1 MINKNIE
8 LKKYPILAMNQIEKY
23 IDDFYDSIEG
33 FKLSILNLDN
43 LFLKITINIPNN
55 KKTIYSFYSNQLDL
69 KKTDM
74 ILLHKMVW
82 NKSNDIR
89 LIKENSTLKKEVRKY
104 GCGASIPTISDSFY
118 MINKDD
124 IEHVQNSIS
133 IMLNYLLND
142 ISYISVDENQS
153 FVEIYSVT
161 DDGYRAGGMWVSD
174 SLLKKICK
182 EIYLNKIKI
191 KKIDLDKIIWIKSI

>member
-33 FKLSILNLDN
+33 FKLSTLNLDN

-182 EIYLNKIKI
+182 EIYLNKI
-191 KKIDLDKIIWIKSI
+191 IWIKSI

>member
-33 FKLSILNLDN
+33 FKLSTLNLDN

>member
-1 MINKNIE
+1 MINKKIE

-23 IDDFYDSIEG
+23 IDDFYYSIEG
-33 FKLSILNLDN
+33 FKLSTLNLDN

-69 KKTDM
+69 KKTKM
-74 ILLHKMVW
+74 ILLHKMTW

-89 LIKENSTLKKEVRKY
+89 LIKENSTLKKEIRKY

-118 MINKDD
+118 MVNKDN
-124 IEHVQNSIS
+124 IENVQNLIRL
-133 IMLNYLLND
+133 MVNYLLND

-153 FVEIYSVT
+153 FVEIYSAT
-161 DDGYRAGGMWVSD
+161 DDGYRSGGMWVSD

-182 EIYLNKIKI
+182 EIYLNKIRI

>member
-33 FKLSILNLDN
+33 FKLSTLNLDN

-191 KKIDLDKIIWIKSI
+191 KKIDLDKIY

>member
-1 MINKNIE
+1 MINKKIE

-33 FKLSILNLDN
+33 FKLSTLNLDN

-69 KKTDM
+69 KKTKM
-74 ILLHKMVW
+74 ILLHKMTW

-89 LIKENSTLKKEVRKY
+89 LIKENSTLKKEIRKY

-118 MINKDD
+118 MVNKDN
-124 IEHVQNSIS
+124 IENVQNLIRL
-133 IMLNYLLND
+133 MVNYLLND

-153 FVEIYSVT
+153 FVEICSAT
-161 DDGYRAGGMWVSD
+161 DDGYRSGGMWVSD

-182 EIYLNKIKI
+182 EIYLNKIRI

>member
-33 FKLSILNLDN
+33 FKLSTLNLDN
-43 LFLKITINIPNN
+43 LFFKIIINIPNK

-69 KKTDM
+69 RKTDM
-74 ILLHKMVW
+74 ILLHKMIW

-118 MINKDD
+118 MVNKDN
-124 IEHVQNSIS
+124 IENVQDLIRL
-133 IMLNYLLND
+133 MLNYLLSD
-142 ISYISVDENQS
+142 ISYISVDETQS

>member
-1 MINKNIE
+1 
-8 LKKYPILAMNQIEKY
+8 MNQIEKY

-33 FKLSILNLDN
+33 FKLSTLNLDN
-43 LFLKITINIPNN
+43 LFFKIIINIPNK

-69 KKTDM
+69 RKTDM
-74 ILLHKMVW
+74 ILLHKMIW

-118 MINKDD
+118 MVNKDN
-124 IEHVQNSIS
+124 IENVQDLIRL
-133 IMLNYLLND
+133 MLNYLLSD
-142 ISYISVDENQS
+142 ISYISVDETQS
-153 FVEIYSVT
+153 FVEIYSAT
-161 DDGYRAGGMWVSD
+161 DDGYRSGGKWVSD

>member
-33 FKLSILNLDN
+33 FKLSTLNLDN

-182 EIYLNKIKI
+182 EI
-191 KKIDLDKIIWIKSI
+191 DLDKIIWIKSI

>member
-33 FKLSILNLDN
+33 FKLSTLNLDN
-43 LFLKITINIPNN
+43 VFLKITINIPNN

>member
-33 FKLSILNLDN
+33 FKLSTLNLDN
-43 LFLKITINIPNN
+43 LFFKIIINIPNK

-69 KKTDM
+69 RKTDM
-74 ILLHKMVW
+74 ILLHKMIW

-118 MINKDD
+118 MVNKDN
-124 IEHVQNSIS
+124 IENVQDLIRL
-133 IMLNYLLND
+133 MLNYLLSD
-142 ISYISVDENQS
+142 ISYISVDETQS
-153 FVEIYSVT
+153 FVEIYSAI
-161 DDGYRAGGMWVSD
+161 DDGYRSGGKWVSD

>member
-8 LKKYPILAMNQIEKY
+8 LKKYPILARNQIEKY

-33 FKLSILNLDN
+33 FKLSTLNLDN

-153 FVEIYSVT
+153 LVEIYSVT